1 MQTNT
6 LMEDAVDIFENQTSF
21 LLKFSASLLFL
32 GDSPHRLPVR
42 LSPPQTTRWPH
53 QIGIGPDDHKDPPPP
68 LLSQSWRVHRADV
81 SEGERVFVFWSPEE
95 TSHITI
101 FTKVL
106 QKFAPYFRELIKLIS
121 AQLAA
126 EAKVRIIRF
135 QERIH
140 HR

>member
-1 MQTNT
+1 MQCALFRHTHNLKYNIHYTCAVMT
-6 LMEDAVDIFENQTSF
+6 LPSSS
-21 LLKFSASLLFL
+21 LLKGMFQKCLIQVWQMAKQHNCCAYF
-32 GDSPHRLPVR
+32 
-42 LSPPQTTRWPH
+42 
-53 QIGIGPDDHKDPPPP
+53 K
-68 LLSQSWRVHRADV
+68 
-81 SEGERVFVFWSPEE
+81 
-95 TSHITI
+95 I